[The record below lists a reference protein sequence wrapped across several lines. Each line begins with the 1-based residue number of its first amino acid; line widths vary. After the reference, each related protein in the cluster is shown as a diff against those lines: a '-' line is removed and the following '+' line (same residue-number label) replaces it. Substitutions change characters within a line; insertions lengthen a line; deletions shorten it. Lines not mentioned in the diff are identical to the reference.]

1 MYSVQLK
8 SHNLKPDS
16 QCIQFS
22 TEKSTFRQ
30 IWVYTP
36 SAISNISCRVVRVNI
51 VVEKSSVILL
61 CFSHIRLNPL
71 SNKTRNLSRISSNAC
86 FRIWIADYWWDDST
100 LFIIIAS
107 RTHIC
112 WNFLVRQVI
121 YSWRWKAYKQT
132 LVGEGK
138 AIENVKRS
146 WNYRW
151 TWWWWRYFQTISDC
165 PL

>member
-1 MYSVQLK
+1 MYSVQHWK
-8 SHNLKPDS
+8 VD
-16 QCIQFS
+16 IS
-22 TEKSTFRQ
+22 TNMSIT
-30 IWVYTP
+30 

-86 FRIWIADYWWDDST
+86 FRIWIADYRWDDST

-107 RTHIC
+107 QTHIC

-121 YSWRWKAYKQT
+121 YSWRWRKAYKQT

-151 TWWWWRYFQTISDC
+151 TGDGDDIFRLLVTVLYRLSWS
-165 PL
+165 LLKK